1 MAIRVSQPGEL
12 QPGDLFEDC
21 NFWPCLCTETKG
33 ATVLGISLVNGRWVN
48 CSIVHC
54 GLRKLTL
61 DEAIQW
67 KNSGP
72 PDFELELEHHW
83 W

>member
-12 QPGDLFEDC
+12 VPGDLFEDC
-21 NFWPCLCTETKG
+21 HFWPCLCVEAEG
-33 ATVLGISLVNGRWVN
+33 RDVLGISLVDGRWVN

-54 GLRKLTL
+54 GLRRLTVE
-61 DEAIQW
+61 EAHQW
-67 KNSGP
+67 KLAGP
-72 PDFELELEHHW
+72 PDVELEPEERW